1 MWPFTPSKIQQTID
15 QVLAPGALPSAREKS
30 LVALMA
36 LPQKPESLKCYSQIA
51 LDAKQVWKVRYK
63 AMEGMKL
70 SQNVAGARALL
81 ACVGTDM
88 RSVALGFLSASAL
101 QPFLQQIASETM
113 PVFSEALRQIAAE
126 VEKRFNNR
134 LLEELQHVRSMLR
147 VIDTPDAN
155 DLLAE
160 VSQTTSKLQNG
171 LVPEWLECA
180 LKSGYH
186 QEVKDALAALERLGT
201 AESKAALEK
210 FRGVESRLVKK
221 YVVAGV
227 GATIDD
233 GYREVYTSE
242 FGQPKCKE
250 EIARHAQLEK
260 EWQERHPQ
268 DKAKTESLPQ
278 ADDAD
283 VKAASD
289 GGINLDLVALVHD
302 QLGLLK
308 ALHRK
313 NSLAPL
319 AATMDL
325 NGEIHGFAL
334 TSDDFGGVMP
344 TVEEAVALFQQRFR
358 AAARKDEIRA
368 CAVFYHGC
376 RGAGQDTLN
385 FAPALSEDDAGCF
398 VALVDHSN
406 GQAYAGIVPYLRNW
420 NEEWEYGPTFYH
432 AREREIFSCGDAG
445 WLEQQVIRAE
455 VQRWCRRGKQ
465 LLRDEEASTA
475 EAETC
480 FNYALEMDPLC
491 GEALIFKAAFLR
503 EAGRHEE
510 AIAHCDRAMAL
521 GADRLAGLDPSVAA
535 SLWRNKALSFHAL
548 ERFEEEQAVYDH
560 VLATDASAANSP
572 EIWGLKGA
580 AWLSCGQINGA
591 LACFQEAERLG
602 HQQAAH
608 GVNVCWQFLA
618 ESSNDAEAQYQLG
631 RRHYGGEGMPEDHAE
646 AARWF
651 RKAAEQGHADAQR
664 LLGLCYAEG
673 DGVPMDAE
681 EAAKWIRKADEQ
693 DRASSKSMALK
704 SEPHPV
710 EGGLYCTQDDDGHF
724 SILKVLKQGGGA
736 VHVRLYGN
744 RLTSPPAQV
753 DESTLF
759 LGVGHAPISEA
770 GFQGWKATFIQQSTV
785 EEDELEGY
793 RLWMGE

>member
-1 MWPFTPSKIQQTID
+1 MWPFSPSKIQQTID
-15 QVLAPGALPSAREKS
+15 QVLAPGALPSAREKA
-30 LVALMA
+30 LVELMA

-70 SQNVAGARALL
+70 SPNVAGARVLL

-88 RSVALGFLSASAL
+88 RSVALGFLSASTLHPSL
-101 QPFLQQIASETM
+101 QEIASEAM
-113 PVFSEALRQIAAE
+113 PVFSETLRQIAAE

-134 LLEELQHVRSMLR
+134 LLEELQHIRSMLR
-147 VIDTPDAN
+147 VIATPDAN

-160 VSQTTSKLQNG
+160 VSQTTTKLENG

-180 LKSGYH
+180 MKSGYH
-186 QEVKDALAALERLGT
+186 QEVKDALAALEHLGT
-201 AESKAALEK
+201 VESKAALEK

-227 GATIDD
+227 GATVDD

-242 FGQPKCKE
+242 FGQSKCQE

-268 DKAKTESLPQ
+268 DKPKAESSPQ
-278 ADDAD
+278 ANDSAD
-283 VKAASD
+283 EAAP
-289 GGINLDLVALVHD
+289 GEGINLDLVALVHD
-302 QLGLLK
+302 QLELLK

-319 AATMDL
+319 AAAMNL
-325 NGEIHGFAL
+325 HGEIHGFAL
-334 TSDDFGGVMP
+334 TSDAFGDNQP
-344 TVEEAVALFQQRFR
+344 TVEEAIALFQQQLR
-358 AAARKDEIRA
+358 AAARRDEIRA

-376 RGAGQDTLN
+376 RGAGQDRLN
-385 FAPALSEDDAGCF
+385 LAPALSQDEAGCF

-432 AREREIFSCGDAG
+432 VREREIFSCGDAL
-445 WLEQQVIRAE
+445 WLESHVIRAE

-465 LLRDEEASTA
+465 LLHDQEASTV
-475 EAETC
+475 EAENC

-503 EAGRHEE
+503 EAGHHEE
-510 AIAHCDRAMAL
+510 AIAHCDRATAL
-521 GADRLAGLDPSVAA
+521 GADRLAGLEPNVAA
-535 SLWRNKALSFHAL
+535 SLWRNKALSLHAL

-560 VLATDASAANSP
+560 VIATDVSTVNSP

-580 AWLSCGQINGA
+580 AWLSCGVINGA

-602 HQQAAH
+602 HPQAAY
-608 GVNVCWQFLA
+608 GVSVCWQLLA
-618 ESSNDAEAQYQLG
+618 ESSNEAEAQYQLG
-631 RRHYGGEGMPEDHAE
+631 RRHYEGKGVPEDHAE

-651 RKAAEQGHADAQR
+651 HKAAEQGHSDAQR
-664 LLGLCYAEG
+664 ILGLCYADG

-681 EAAKWIRKADEQ
+681 EATKWICKADEQ
-693 DRASSKSMALK
+693 DCTSRSTSLK
-704 SEPHPV
+704 SERHPV
-710 EGGLYCTQDDDGHF
+710 EGGLYCTQDTDGNF
-724 SILKVLKQGGGA
+724 SILKVLQQGYGM

-753 DESTLF
+753 DESTLSVA
-759 LGVGHAPISEA
+759 VGHAPLSMA

-785 EEDELEGY
+785 GEDELEGY